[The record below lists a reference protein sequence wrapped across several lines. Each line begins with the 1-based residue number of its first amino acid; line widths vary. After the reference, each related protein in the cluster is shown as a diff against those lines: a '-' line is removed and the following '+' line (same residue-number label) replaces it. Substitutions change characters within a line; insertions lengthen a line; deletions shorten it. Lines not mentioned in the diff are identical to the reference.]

1 MGLGF
6 SNTSSSGSGVACD
19 SDRVRD
25 SGAGVLSWTSVGSG
39 VFSLTATEGES
50 VVAGASPGALAFLF
64 FFCVF
69 DKGAGGGAPG
79 TIR

>member
-25 SGAGVLSWTSVGSG
+25 SGTGVLSWTSVGSG
-39 VFSLTATEGES
+39 VFSLIATGES
-50 VVAGASPGALAFLF
+50 IVAGASPGALAFLF
-64 FFCVF
+64 FFWVF
-69 DKGAGGGAPG
+69 DKGVGGGAPG

>member
-6 SNTSSSGSGVACD
+6 SNTSSSGSAVACD
-19 SDRVRD
+19 SDRVRV

-39 VFSLTATEGES
+39 VFSLTATGES
-50 VVAGASPGALAFLF
+50 IVAEASPGALAFLF